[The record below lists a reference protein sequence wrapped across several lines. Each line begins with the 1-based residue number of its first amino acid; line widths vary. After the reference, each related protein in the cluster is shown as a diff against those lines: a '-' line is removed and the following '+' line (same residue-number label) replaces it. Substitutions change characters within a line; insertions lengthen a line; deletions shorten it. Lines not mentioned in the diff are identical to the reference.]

1 MFMWVC
7 PGSPGDD
14 RQSVAV
20 KDLLDAIYPRSDKPD
35 YVVRLEPIQTS
46 TKAVFQYITTEEE
59 LARYPSRTP
68 RWEIP
73 PPHMTVSS
81 SYLGVT
87 GATVEAQIILLKLF
101 QDSLQDLLEFLE
113 IFSN

>member
-1 MFMWVC
+1 M
-7 PGSPGDD
+7 
-14 RQSVAV
+14 
-20 KDLLDAIYPRSDKPD
+20 KDLLDALYPRSDKPD

-73 PPHMTVSS
+73 PSTYDSF
-81 SYLGVT
+81 
-87 GATVEAQIILLKLF
+87 LF
-101 QDSLQDLLEFLE
+101 LSG
-113 IFSN
+113 